1 MMIKLYSLFFIS
13 ILLRSLKCETTETT
27 ETETLLK
34 TYKNYINASHD
45 LDKSDRNIMKTWT
58 ADFQIQLVNITTHY
72 RLEMTRHKE
81 HSFMSIK
88 TNSKWNECVNFH
100 RSEIDAA
107 EKSYYIDESKCLKV
121 ANAEEVKKRHAV
133 YQMEKEI
140 RKWRKSYKYLLKQCN
155 SNNPGDENAAGICL
169 VEYMQKDNYHITFQ
183 RLILLKLES
192 MSDLYSQILA
202 SLQDCETCLKKTLFN
217 YINEV
222 RTIMDNLNRCY
233 KRKI

>member
-1 MMIKLYSLFFIS
+1 
-13 ILLRSLKCETTETT
+13 
-27 ETETLLK
+27 
-34 TYKNYINASHD
+34 
-45 LDKSDRNIMKTWT
+45 
-58 ADFQIQLVNITTHY
+58 
-72 RLEMTRHKE
+72 MTRHKE

-88 TNSKWNECVNFH
+88 TNSKWNECITLH
-100 RSEIDAA
+100 KTEIDGA
-107 EKSYYIDESKCLKV
+107 EKSYYIDESKCLKI
-121 ANAEEVKKRHAV
+121 ANAEEGKKRHAV

-155 SNNPGDENAAGICL
+155 SNNPGDENSAGICL

-192 MSDLYSQILA
+192 MSDLYSQILT
-202 SLQDCETCLKKTLFN
+202 SLRDCESCLKKTLFN

-233 KRKI
+233 KRKS